1 MNNSSPRVLIVAE
14 HASARFGGEAALPL
28 HYFRA
33 LRARGVSVWLVVHAR
48 TRDEL
53 CELFADDPSIH
64 YVGDSVWHRFL
75 YRVGLHLPARIAYLT
90 TGFASRL
97 HTQWLQRR
105 LVRRLVKSESI
116 DVVHQPIPVSPREPS
131 MPFDISPPV
140 IIGPM
145 NGSMDYP
152 PAFRKQRSMIERGLV
167 AAGRA
172 GANVFN
178 VIIPGKREATLLL
191 VANRRTRDALPAGV
205 RGRVVEMVENGVD
218 LGIWRP
224 SLPQESSS
232 DAVTFVFMGRLVDW
246 KAVDLLLRAFALA
259 RERMAMRLWIIG
271 DGDDRRRLEKLA
283 AELGLDDKG
292 PDSIGGVHFA
302 GWLAQS
308 ECASWLARADC
319 LVLPSLLE
327 CGGAVVLEA
336 MALGKPVIATAWGG
350 PVDYLDTSCGILLE
364 PHGAESLRASM
375 ASAMVQTGGDA
386 ELRARLGAAGRKKV
400 VQEFDWDVKVTRMLG
415 LYAEAIEAERQAR

>member
-1 MNNSSPRVLIVAE
+1 MPRVLIVAE

-28 HYFRA
+28 HYFRV
-33 LRARGVSVWLVVHAR
+33 LRARGLAVWLVVHAR

-53 CELFADDPSIH
+53 RELFGEDSRIH
-64 YVGDSVWHRFL
+64 YVEDSWWHRLL
-75 YRVGLHLPARIAYLT
+75 YRVGFRLPARIAYLT
-90 TGFASRL
+90 TGFVSRL
-97 HTQWLQRR
+97 STQWLQRR
-105 LVRRLVKSESI
+105 FVRRLVRSESI
-116 DVVHQPIPVSPREPS
+116 DVIHQPIPVSPREPS
-131 MPFDISPPV
+131 MPFGIVTPV

-152 PAFRKQRSMIERGLV
+152 PAFRKQRSMIERVLV

-178 VIIPGKREATLLL
+178 AIIPGKRDAALLL
-191 VANRRTRDALPAGV
+191 VANSRTREALPAGL
-205 RGRVVEMVENGVD
+205 RGRVVELVENGVD

-224 SLPQESSS
+224 SLSSESSP
-232 DAVTFVFMGRLVDW
+232 DAATFVFMGRLVDW

-271 DGDDRRRLEKLA
+271 DGDERARLGQLA
-283 AELGLDDKG
+283 AELGLDDNG
-292 PDSIGGVHFA
+292 PDSIGSVHFA
-302 GWLAQS
+302 GWLPQS

-350 PVDYLDTSCGILLE
+350 PVDYLDSSCGVLLE
-364 PHGAESLRASM
+364 PNGAESLQASL
-375 ASAMVQTGGDA
+375 ASAMVETGGDA

-415 LYAEAIEAERQAR
+415 LYAEAIEANRQPR